1 MPPPEIPDPDSNA
14 PDAPAIA
21 ARALKLLPNG
31 AAWHTPASNPIAPD
45 ARGTPDARSLADQIR
60 DAALGLGF
68 ARVGFC
74 PIEPFERGARAL
86 ADWLAAG
93 RNGEMAYLAGERSD
107 PRALLPEARSLIVVA
122 LAYGAQHTAQPSG
135 PQPDT
140 GGSALVPLT
149 GLVARYA
156 RGADY
161 HEIMKERLR
170 QLADACA
177 ALSGRAVLARPCVDT
192 APLLEREAAR
202 RAGLGFTAKSTM
214 TIVPGLGS
222 YVLLGELLIDLELSP
237 STPIAPSCGSCRSCL
252 DACPTSAF
260 VDAYTLDAR
269 RCISYLTIELRGAI
283 PRPLRPLIGRW
294 VFGCDV
300 CQEVCP
306 FNHSRRPRPG
316 DPELGPRSVLTDPDL
331 VALLNITT
339 SQHRRLVRG
348 TPLFRVSRPRLQ
360 RNVAVALGNTA
371 SPEAVAPLA
380 HSLASNPSALVRG
393 HCAWALGRI
402 RTDAALL
409 VLAERRRVETDT
421 SVIEEIDSANSEYLL

>member
-1 MPPPEIPDPDSNA
+1 LA
-14 PDAPAIA
+14 QVDALAT
-21 ARALKLLPNG
+21 R
-31 AAWHTPASNPIAPD
+31 
-45 ARGTPDARSLADQIR
+45 DARSLADRIR
-60 DAALGLGF
+60 DAALALGF

-74 PIEPFERGARAL
+74 PVEPFEQGARAL

-107 PRALLPEARSLIVVA
+107 PRALLGEARTLIVVA
-122 LAYGAQHTAQPSG
+122 LAYGAQPGEAQPAS
-135 PQPDT
+135 

-161 HEIMKERLR
+161 HELMKVRLR
-170 QLADACA
+170 QLADQCA
-177 ALSGRAVLARPCVDT
+177 ALSGRAILARACVDT

-222 YVLLGELLIDLELSP
+222 YILLGELLVDVELSP
-237 STPIAPSCGSCRSCL
+237 GTPIAPSCGSCRSCL

-306 FNHSRRPRPG
+306 FNHSRRPRPV

-331 VALLNITT
+331 VALLHITT
-339 SQHRRLVRG
+339 SEHRRLVRG
-348 TPLFRVSRPRLQ
+348 TALSRVSRPRLQ
-360 RNVAVALGNTA
+360 RNAAVALGNTRRA
-371 SPEAVAPLA
+371 EAVAPLA
-380 HSLASNPSALVRG
+380 HSLAANPSALVRG

-402 RTDAALL
+402 GTDAALTAL
-409 VLAERRRVETDT
+409 SERRRVETDA
-421 SVIEEIDSANSEYLL
+421 SVLEEIDNSNIE